1 VAARL
6 LSFGFARHYPCSCAA
21 AASFNAGGT
30 SPRSLGIPISE
41 KGGGSKIRCK
51 DLLGGEFLSVLQ
63 AIAIWPLYQATT
75 CRDNPQ
81 QMVMTTAIMRPNKI
95 SYKEWAQDEIAKR
108 ILE

>member
-1 VAARL
+1 MRAVLPRAR
-6 LSFGFARHYPCSCAA
+6 
-21 AASFNAGGT
+21 
-30 SPRSLGIPISE
+30 SE
-41 KGGGSKIRCK
+41 SQFPKRGGSKIRCK

-75 CRDNPQ
+75 CRVNPQ